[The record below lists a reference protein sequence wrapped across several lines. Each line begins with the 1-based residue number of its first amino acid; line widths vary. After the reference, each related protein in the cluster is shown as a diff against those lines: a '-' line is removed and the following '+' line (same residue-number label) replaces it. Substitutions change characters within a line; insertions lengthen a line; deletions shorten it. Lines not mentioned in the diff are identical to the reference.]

1 MAKRMEV
8 PPELQHLIEKR
19 DEDADRRKGERRG
32 KQSASG
38 EQAANKAERRTTADR
53 RGKRRRKSG

>member
-1 MAKRMEV
+1 MAKRMDV

-19 DEDADRRKGERRG
+19 DEEVDRRKSDRRG
-32 KQSASG
+32 KQAASG
-38 EQAANKAERRTTADR
+38 EKAANKAERRTTADR